1 VVNLKNPDQ
10 LFSAFLKQNQILDG
24 ASPATIRIYSK
35 SWLAFKRYNAEI
47 TESGIKNFMASMI
60 SGGEIKPSNER

>member
-10 LFSAFLKQNQILDG
+10 LFLAFLKEKRILDG

-35 SWLAFKRYNAEI
+35 SRLAFNRYNAEI
-47 TESGIKNFMASMI
+47 TESGIKNFMVSMI
-60 SGGEIKPSNER
+60 IGGEIKPSNER